1 MKAMG
6 GNPRK
11 KRREKNN
18 ESTQIKKR
26 KEKKRQKIAAGHYA
40 YQTIL
45 LCFLKEQA
53 LPFLWCPTPQPSNPM
68 HQTEHNNAT
77 KRQMN
82 GQNNEDQ
89 TCRCNY
95 SRKTQPTTLRKLNAS
110 RNPPRSSFCTST
122 TQCSKLSIRTR
133 ALVSCTT
140 SWKAMPNRF
149 RRRCLLAR

>member
-1 MKAMG
+1 MNQPKS
-6 GNPRK
+6 R
-11 KRREKNN
+11 N
-18 ESTQIKKR
+18 ETKR
-26 KEKKRQKIAAGHYA
+26 KDKRLQPVINA
-40 YQTIL
+40 YQPML
-45 LCFLKEQA
+45 LYFLRKQA

-89 TCRCNY
+89 TCRCN